1 MSPLFK
7 KLQIRLKCPRRD
19 IFSPVL
25 RPPLSRSNTI
35 IQRCTPKSSSA
46 PFHISVH
53 PQTDIQTCP
62 VVGGVYIKEI
72 SPRQAWY
79 LASTMVAWAPIH
91 PGTCGSILF
100 PVLGYSSRLGG
111 PALQVSSKRADTW
124 SHLFTSDSQ
133 CLKQVLGVVT
143 Q

>member
-19 IFSPVL
+19 ILSPVL

-62 VVGGVYIKEI
+62 VVGGGLYKRNQPTPGLVPCFYHGG
-72 SPRQAWY
+72 
-79 LASTMVAWAPIH
+79 LAPIH

-100 PVLGYSSRLGG
+100 PRTGVQLTTGWPCLTGE
-111 PALQVSSKRADTW
+111 LQEGRHLVSFI
-124 SHLFTSDSQ
+124 H
-133 CLKQVLGVVT
+133 
-143 Q
+143 